1 MPGPPTFE
9 PVVESRVKV
18 SINGWKRSRDFGI
31 KTAYSVHNRCVLHQ
45 TAHDAGWWT
54 NPRLDIRLDI

>member
-31 KTAYSVHNRCVLHQ
+31 KTPIPCTTAVYSTKRPTMQ
-45 TAHDAGWWT
+45 AGEQI
-54 NPRLDIRLDI
+54 LDLTLD